1 MQTPVVIFQV
11 GLFLARMRLV
21 SRHEPAKT
29 AAGRMSQQNTADL
42 GRYPQEGSAISIQG
56 KSRQTLAAT
65 VVTSSPAE
73 IWLQLARPT
82 SQDLFQEG
90 EKVRIKYWDEE
101 AVVYYWDA
109 EVINLTPSGKRHV
122 AISIHDKGVTV
133 QRRKSPRVSL
143 NIPFWFTVIDAA
155 DSKLIG
161 RRVVDSQTEN
171 ISVSGLL
178 FKTSLL
184 LEAGDKL
191 EMHLHFPPSHPLN
204 AVGWVVRSNPFELD
218 GKPLN
223 LVALEFLQMEEEE
236 QCHLL
241 EFLVQYQRH
250 QATVKNG
257 PG

>member
-1 MQTPVVIFQV
+1 MI
-11 GLFLARMRLV
+11 
-21 SRHEPAKT
+21 
-29 AAGRMSQQNTADL
+29 QQDTADL

-56 KSRQTLAAT
+56 ESRQTLAAT

-73 IWLQLARPT
+73 IWLELARPT

-90 EKVRIKYWDEE
+90 EKVRIKYWDEG
-101 AVVYYWDA
+101 AVVYYWEA
-109 EVINLTPSGKRHV
+109 EVINITPSGKRHV

-133 QRRKSPRVSL
+133 QRRKSPRVSVR
-143 NIPFWFTVIDAA
+143 ISFWFTVIDAA

-161 RRVVDSQTEN
+161 ERVADCQTEN

-178 FKTSLL
+178 FKTLL
-184 LEAGDKL
+184 PLQAGDKL
-191 EMHLHFPPSHPLN
+191 ELHLHCPPSHPLN

-218 GKPLN
+218 GNPLN
-223 LVALEFLQMEEEE
+223 LVALEFLQMEEEA

-241 EFLVQYQRH
+241 EFLVQYQSH
-250 QATVKNG
+250 QTTLNNG

>member
-1 MQTPVVIFQV
+1 MI
-11 GLFLARMRLV
+11 
-21 SRHEPAKT
+21 
-29 AAGRMSQQNTADL
+29 QQNTADL

-56 KSRQTLAAT
+56 ESKQALAAT

-73 IWLQLARPT
+73 IWLELARPT
-82 SQDLFQEG
+82 SQKLFQEG
-90 EKVRIKYWDEE
+90 EGVRIKYWDEG

-109 EVINLTPSGKRHV
+109 KVINITPSGKRHV

-133 QRRKSPRVSL
+133 QRRKSPRVSVH
-143 NIPFWFTVIDAA
+143 IPFWFTVIDAA
-155 DSKLIG
+155 DTKLIG
-161 RRVVDSQTEN
+161 KRVVDSRTEN

-178 FKTSLL
+178 FKTSLFL
-184 LEAGDKL
+184 QAGDKL
-191 EMHLHFPPSHPLN
+191 ELHLHLPPADSLN

-218 GKPLN
+218 GKPLH

-241 EFLVQYQRH
+241 ELLVQYRNY

>member
-1 MQTPVVIFQV
+1 MI
-11 GLFLARMRLV
+11 
-21 SRHEPAKT
+21 
-29 AAGRMSQQNTADL
+29 QQNTADL

-56 KSRQTLAAT
+56 ESKQALAAT

-73 IWLQLARPT
+73 IWLELARPT
-82 SQDLFQEG
+82 SQKLFQEG
-90 EKVRIKYWDEE
+90 EGVRIKYWDEE

-109 EVINLTPSGKRHV
+109 KVINITPSGKRHV

-133 QRRKSPRVSL
+133 QRRKSPRVSVH
-143 NIPFWFTVIDAA
+143 IPFWFTVIDAA

-161 RRVVDSQTEN
+161 KRVVDSQTEN

-178 FKTSLL
+178 FKTCLL
-184 LEAGDKL
+184 LQAGDKL

-218 GKPLN
+218 GTPLN

-241 EFLVQYQRH
+241 EFLVQYQNH

>member
-1 MQTPVVIFQV
+1 MI
-11 GLFLARMRLV
+11 
-21 SRHEPAKT
+21 
-29 AAGRMSQQNTADL
+29 QQDTADL

-56 KSRQTLAAT
+56 ESKQTLAAT

-73 IWLQLARPT
+73 IWLELARPT

-90 EKVRIKYWDEE
+90 ERVRIKYWDEG
-101 AVVYYWDA
+101 AVVYYWEA
-109 EVINLTPSGKRHV
+109 EVINITPSGKRHV

-133 QRRKSPRVSL
+133 QRRKSPRVSVL
-143 NIPFWFTVIDAA
+143 IPFWFTVIDAA

-161 RRVVDSQTEN
+161 ERVADCQTEN

-178 FKTSLL
+178 FKTPLSLQ
-184 LEAGDKL
+184 AGDKL
-191 EMHLHFPPSHPLN
+191 ELHLHCLPSHPLN

-218 GKPLN
+218 GNPLN
-223 LVALEFLQMEEEE
+223 LVALEFLQMEEGE

-241 EFLVQYQRH
+241 EFLVQHQSK
-250 QATVKNG
+250 QATVNNG